1 MHRLGS
7 VRDPVDNDTLRAR
20 VVQQI
25 STATRPPST
34 DLIRPKQTRE
44 LHQRLVSTSMQLVHT
59 EEVIRRFVAVR
70 LRRGSVT
77 RRRTS
82 RGVRETGDETWPM
95 DGRTEALFAAVLA
108 G

>member
-1 MHRLGS
+1 MR
-7 VRDPVDNDTLRAR
+7 
-20 VVQQI
+20 
-25 STATRPPST
+25 
-34 DLIRPKQTRE
+34 
-44 LHQRLVSTSMQLVHT
+44 LVHT

-82 RGVRETGDETWPM
+82 SRSSRDRRRNWPT
-95 DGRTEALFAAVLA
+95 DGRTMALFAAVLA